1 MTKLLYIEASPR
13 KNRSASNEIGAAF
26 VDAYLNQHPMH
37 KVKTINLWHY
47 DLPEMSGEL
56 LKSVYS
62 SILKLELTHK
72 EEKEWYQIEKIV
84 NEFKDADKYLLS
96 TPMWNFSVPY
106 RLKHYLDVIIQPGL
120 TYEFSPKTGY
130 RGLVTGKPIAIISSR
145 GGEYVRH
152 MQKLD
157 MLQPYLDQVLKSM
170 GFQDIRHILV
180 QPTLDS
186 SLFATQAAVKEAREV
201 AMQQA
206 RAMGAAF

>member
-26 VDAYLNQHPMH
+26 VDAYLNQHPSH
-37 KVKTINLWHY
+37 KVETINLWHY

-72 EEKEWYQIEKIV
+72 EQKEWHQVEKIV

-120 TYEFSPKTGY
+120 TYAFSPKTGY
-130 RGLVTGKPIAIISSR
+130 RGLVTGKPITIISSR

-157 MLQPYLDQVLKSM
+157 MQQPYLEQVFRAI
-170 GFQDIRHILV
+170 GFQDIQFILQ
-180 QPTLDS
+180 QPTLES
-186 SLFATQAAVKEAREV
+186 SLFATQAAVKQAKEV
-201 AMQQA
+201 ALKQA
-206 RAMGAAF
+206 RALGAAF